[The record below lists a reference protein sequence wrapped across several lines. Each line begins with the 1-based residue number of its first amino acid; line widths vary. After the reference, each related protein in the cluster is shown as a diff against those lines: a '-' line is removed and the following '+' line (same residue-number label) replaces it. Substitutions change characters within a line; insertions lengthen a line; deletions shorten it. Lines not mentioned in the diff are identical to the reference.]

1 MPLFNMI
8 RYGSSQ
14 KDYTKLTYKKG
25 ENKKMKKLTTLFIIT
40 LGMVLATFATPQET
54 KADTLNEY
62 TGTAFAKTFKV
73 EMNKK
78 EYILALGQS
87 DFYSFIPMKKAE
99 ELNIKEGH
107 VYNMY
112 YMRRSFEVFAVV
124 DYSAPQFRGGKDIKE
139 LLNNKENFT
148 KENIKATI
156 EAEKDNAT
164 QWDLG
169 ITMDKIASL

>member
-1 MPLFNMI
+1 
-8 RYGSSQ
+8 
-14 KDYTKLTYKKG
+14 
-25 ENKKMKKLTTLFIIT
+25 MKKLTTLFIIT

-54 KADTLNEY
+54 QADTLNEY

-78 EYILALGQS
+78 EYILAVGQS
-87 DFYSFIPMKKAE
+87 DFYSFIPMEKAN

-107 VYNMY
+107 IYNMY
-112 YMRRSFEVFAVV
+112 FMRDSYEVFAIV
-124 DYSAPQFRGGKDIKE
+124 DYSAPQFKEGKDIKE
-139 LLNNKENFT
+139 LLNNNENFT

-156 EAEKDNAT
+156 EAEEGNAI

-169 ITMDKIASL
+169 ITMDKVTSL

>member
-1 MPLFNMI
+1 
-8 RYGSSQ
+8 
-14 KDYTKLTYKKG
+14 
-25 ENKKMKKLTTLFIIT
+25 MKKLTTLFIIT

-62 TGTAFAKTFKV
+62 TGTAFAKTFSA
-73 EMNKK
+73 EMGGRS
-78 EYILALGQS
+78 YILALGQS
-87 DFYSFIPMKKAE
+87 DFYSFIPMEKAK

-112 YMRRSFEVFAVV
+112 FMRDSFEVFAVV
-124 DYSAPQFRGGKDIKE
+124 DYTAPQFREGKDIKE
-139 LLNNKENFT
+139 LLSNNKNFT
-148 KENIKATI
+148 KENITATI

-169 ITMDKIASL
+169 ITMDKVTSL

>member
-1 MPLFNMI
+1 
-8 RYGSSQ
+8 
-14 KDYTKLTYKKG
+14 
-25 ENKKMKKLTTLFIIT
+25 MKKLTTLFIIT

-78 EYILALGQS
+78 EYILAIGHS
-87 DFYSFIPMKKAE
+87 DFYSFIPMEKAK

-107 VYNMY
+107 IYNMY
-112 YMRRSFEVFAVV
+112 FMRDSFEVFAAV
-124 DYSAPQFRGGKDIKE
+124 DYSAPQFKEGKDIKE
-139 LLNNKENFT
+139 LLSNNKNFT
-148 KENIKATI
+148 KENIRATI
-156 EAEKDNAT
+156 EAEEGNAI

-169 ITMDKIASL
+169 ITMDKITSL

>member
-1 MPLFNMI
+1 
-8 RYGSSQ
+8 
-14 KDYTKLTYKKG
+14 
-25 ENKKMKKLTTLFIIT
+25 MKKLTTLFIIT

-62 TGTAFAKTFKV
+62 TGTAFAKTFKIK
-73 EMNKK
+73 MNEK

-87 DFYSFIPMKKAE
+87 DFYSFIPMEKAK

-107 VYNMY
+107 IYNMY
-112 YMRRSFEVFAVV
+112 FMRDSYEVFAIV
-124 DYSAPQFRGGKDIKE
+124 DYTAPQFKEGKDIKA
-139 LLNNKENFT
+139 LLNNNKNFT

-156 EAEKDNAT
+156 EAEEDNSI

-169 ITMDKIASL
+169 ITRDKVTSL

>member
-1 MPLFNMI
+1 
-8 RYGSSQ
+8 
-14 KDYTKLTYKKG
+14 
-25 ENKKMKKLTTLFIIT
+25 MKKLTTLFIIT

-78 EYILALGQS
+78 EYLLALGQS
-87 DFYSFIPMKKAE
+87 DFYSFIPMEKAN
-99 ELNIKEGH
+99 ELGIKEGH
-107 VYNMY
+107 IYNMY
-112 YMRRSFEVFAVV
+112 YMCGSFEVFAIV
-124 DYSAPQFRGGKDIKE
+124 DYTAPQFREGKDIKA
-139 LLNNKENFT
+139 LLNNNENFK

-156 EAEKDNAT
+156 EAEEDNSI

-169 ITMDKIASL
+169 ITMDKVTNL